1 MVWAYTAKSAQRA
14 VSRLPWR
21 RAYLRL
27 SLPAFGGQNSN
38 AARLNTSCGAS
49 PIGVIIGRYSGWK
62 AARRGVKARLMTHR
76 IDQTFAAR
84 KAAGQAAFVAYM
96 MAGDPDRA
104 VSQAFLNAL
113 PEAGVDIIELGVPF
127 TDPMADGPVIE
138 EAGIRARKSGTTL
151 TTVLEMATA
160 FRKTNDATPIIL
172 MGYANPLHHMGYTKF
187 AAAAKTAG
195 VDGAIIVD
203 LPPEEDNELRE
214 AFAKHD
220 LALIRL
226 ATPTTDTQRLP
237 KVVAGTKGFV
247 YYVSMTGI
255 TGASF
260 AQAGS
265 VTEQVARVREAADLP
280 VVVGFGVK
288 TPERAREVAKDADGV
303 VVGTAIVK
311 TLHENGPDAALNLIR
326 MLADATHSG

>member
-1 MVWAYTAKSAQRA
+1 
-14 VSRLPWR
+14 
-21 RAYLRL
+21 
-27 SLPAFGGQNSN
+27 
-38 AARLNTSCGAS
+38 
-49 PIGVIIGRYSGWK
+49 
-62 AARRGVKARLMTHR
+62 MTRR
-76 IDQTFAAR
+76 IDDIFAAR
-84 KAAGQAAFVAYM
+84 KVKGQAAFVAYM
-96 MAGDPDRA
+96 MGGDPDRA
-104 VSQAFLNAL
+104 TSQAFLNAL
-113 PEAGVDIIELGVPF
+113 PENGVDIIELGIPF

-151 TTVLEMATA
+151 TTVLDMATE
-160 FRKTNDATPIIL
+160 FRQTNDTTPIIV
-172 MGYANPLHHMGYTKF
+172 MGYCNPIHHMGYEGF
-187 AAAAKTAG
+187 AKAAKAAG

-203 LPPEEDNELRE
+203 LPPEEDSELRA
-214 AFAKHD
+214 AFEVYD

-226 ATPTTDTQRLP
+226 ATPTTDAKRLP
-237 KVVAGTKGFV
+237 KVVKGTKGFV

-265 VTEQVARVREAADLP
+265 VTAQVARVRDAANLP

-311 TLHENGPDAALNLIR
+311 ALHEDGYDAALALVKS
-326 MLADATHSG
+326 LADATHGV

>member
-1 MVWAYTAKSAQRA
+1 
-14 VSRLPWR
+14 
-21 RAYLRL
+21 
-27 SLPAFGGQNSN
+27 
-38 AARLNTSCGAS
+38 
-49 PIGVIIGRYSGWK
+49 
-62 AARRGVKARLMTHR
+62 MTHR

-104 VSQAFLNAL
+104 TSQALLNAL
-113 PEAGVDIIELGVPF
+113 PDAGVDIIELGIPF
-127 TDPMADGPVIE
+127 TDPMADGLVIE
-138 EAGIRARKSGTTL
+138 NAGIRARASGTTL
-151 TTVLEMATA
+151 TSVLEMAA
-160 FRKTNDATPIIL
+160 EFRKMNDTTPIIV

-187 AAAAKTAG
+187 AAAAKAAG

-203 LPPEEDNELRE
+203 LPPEEDSDLRD
-214 AFAKHD
+214 AFEVHD

-226 ATPTTDTQRLP
+226 ATPTTDADRLP
-237 KVVAGTKGFV
+237 RVVAGTKGFV

-255 TGASF
+255 TGDSF

-265 VTEQVARVREAADLP
+265 VKEQVTRVRDASNLP

-311 TLHENGPDAALNLIR
+311 SLNEDGSEAALALIR
-326 MLADATHSG
+326 TLADATHSG

>member
-1 MVWAYTAKSAQRA
+1 
-14 VSRLPWR
+14 
-21 RAYLRL
+21 
-27 SLPAFGGQNSN
+27 
-38 AARLNTSCGAS
+38 
-49 PIGVIIGRYSGWK
+49 
-62 AARRGVKARLMTHR
+62 MTHR

-84 KAAGQAAFVAYM
+84 KAEGQAAFVAYM

-104 VSQAFLNAL
+104 TSQSFLNAL
-113 PEAGVDIIELGVPF
+113 PDAGVDIIELGIPF

-138 EAGIRARKSGTTL
+138 DAGIRARKSGTTL
-151 TTVLEMATA
+151 STVLEMATE
-160 FRKTNDATPIIL
+160 FRKSNDTTPIIV

-187 AAAAKTAG
+187 AAAAKNAG
-195 VDGAIIVD
+195 IDGAIIVD
-203 LPPEEDNELRE
+203 LPPEEDSELRA
-214 AFAKHD
+214 AFEIHD

-226 ATPTTDTQRLP
+226 ATPTTDAQRLP

-265 VTEQVARVREAADLP
+265 VKDQVTRVRSASNLP

-311 TLHENGPDAALNLIR
+311 ALHEDGPDIALKLIR
-326 MLADATHSG
+326 TLADATHSG

>member
-1 MVWAYTAKSAQRA
+1 
-14 VSRLPWR
+14 
-21 RAYLRL
+21 
-27 SLPAFGGQNSN
+27 
-38 AARLNTSCGAS
+38 
-49 PIGVIIGRYSGWK
+49 
-62 AARRGVKARLMTHR
+62 MTHR

-104 VSQAFLNAL
+104 ASQKFLNAL
-113 PEAGVDIIELGVPF
+113 PEEGVDIIELGIPF

-138 EAGIRARKSGTTL
+138 EAGIRARESGTTL
-151 TTVLEMATA
+151 SVVLEMAA
-160 FRKTNDATPIIL
+160 EFRKTNDATPIIV
-172 MGYANPLHHMGYTKF
+172 MGYANPLHHMGYAKF

-203 LPPEEDNELRE
+203 LPPEEDSELRA
-214 AFAKHD
+214 AFETHD

-226 ATPTTDTQRLP
+226 ATPTTDAQRLP

-260 AQAGS
+260 VQAGS
-265 VTEQVARVREAADLP
+265 VTEQVARVREAANLP

-311 TLHENGPDAALNLIR
+311 TLHEDGPETALNLIR
-326 MLADATHSG
+326 TLADAAHSG

>member
-1 MVWAYTAKSAQRA
+1 
-14 VSRLPWR
+14 
-21 RAYLRL
+21 
-27 SLPAFGGQNSN
+27 
-38 AARLNTSCGAS
+38 
-49 PIGVIIGRYSGWK
+49 
-62 AARRGVKARLMTHR
+62 MTRR
-76 IDQTFAAR
+76 IDQTFADR
-84 KAAGQAAFVAYM
+84 KSNGQAAFVAYM
-96 MAGDPDRA
+96 MAGDPNREI
-104 VSQAFLNAL
+104 SQKFLNDL
-113 PEAGVDIIELGVPF
+113 PGAGVDIIELGIPF

-151 TTVLEMATA
+151 SSVLEMARE
-160 FRKTNDATPIIL
+160 FRKKNDTTPIIV
-172 MGYANPLHHMGYTKF
+172 MGYANPLHHMGYAKF
-187 AAAAKTAG
+187 AAAAKAAG

-203 LPPEEDNELRE
+203 LPPEEDSDLRA
-214 AFAKHD
+214 AFETHD

-226 ATPTTDTQRLP
+226 ATPTTDAERLP

-265 VTEQVARVREAADLP
+265 VTEQVARVRAAADLP

-288 TPERAREVAKDADGV
+288 TPQRAREVAKDADGV

-311 TLHENGPDAALNLIR
+311 TLHEDGPDAALTLIR
-326 MLADATHSG
+326 SLADAVHNG